1 MREIARRRGNFRGV
15 CPRIGRLRDSY
26 HGVYR
31 LVGMGPACLKQPVLF
46 MSWNDTHESVDEE
59 ISHRTKK
66 RLSRDV
72 QAGWSGVR
80 NTNRKHNCDFCLC
93 SESQR
98 SRTEAHRRGVTR
110 QLVKRRRKRT
120 SGSIVPR
127 HPWPTNSSTSY
138 VFKEENPNGSSERND
153 SYSSEGL

>member
-1 MREIARRRGNFRGV
+1 MSENRAAEGFV
-15 CPRIGRLRDSY
+15 PWRISPGRDGTGLS
-26 HGVYR
+26 
-31 LVGMGPACLKQPVLF
+31 KQPVLF

-80 NTNRKHNCDFCLC
+80 NTSRKHKVVFCLC

-98 SRTEAHRRGVTR
+98 SRTLHIGEA
-110 QLVKRRRKRT
+110 
-120 SGSIVPR
+120 
-127 HPWPTNSSTSY
+127 
-138 VFKEENPNGSSERND
+138 
-153 SYSSEGL
+153 